1 MNGRNYRFSKVKALR
16 KGRERNAS
24 LFTGE
29 RINFFPLFL
38 IYICPYVS
46 HYASMVQRPTFQWWL
61 SIL

>member
-1 MNGRNYRFSKVKALR
+1 MFSKVKALR

-24 LFTGE
+24 LFTVE
-29 RINFFPLFL
+29 RINFSPLFL

-46 HYASMVQRPTFQWWL
+46 HYTSMVQRSTSQWCL